1 MPPMKQ
7 PDGLEPVIRQHRF
20 FAGLDP
26 VYVALIAGC
35 AKNVVFGEG
44 EFLFR
49 EGEPASAFFLIRAG
63 RVGLEIV
70 APGREPVRVQTLN
83 AGDVAGFSWLIDEH
97 VWHFDGRAD
106 ERVRAVEMD
115 GTCLRAKC
123 EEDTRLGFELMRRF
137 ASLASRRLQ
146 ATRLQILD
154 VYGHVG
160 AH

>member
-1 MPPMKQ
+1 MLH
-7 PDGLEPVIRQHRF
+7 DLEPLLRGHEF

-26 VYVALIAGC
+26 AYLALIAGC
-35 AKNVVFGEG
+35 AKNVAFKEG
-44 EFLFR
+44 EFLFS
-49 EGEPASAFFLIRAG
+49 EGEPANAFFLIRAG
-63 RVGLEIV
+63 RVGLEIA
-70 APGREPVRVQTLN
+70 APGHEPVRVQTLC
-83 AGDVAGFSWLIDEH
+83 AGDVAGFSWLIDTH

-115 GTCLRAKC
+115 GACLRAKC
-123 EEDTRLGFELMRRF
+123 EEDPRLGFDLMGRF

-154 VYGHVG
+154 VYGHAG